1 MNFTEEEKQLITL
14 YCTGGREDLIHALT
28 QMRGDLSQEERELT
42 VLCNMV
48 LAKLKQISDEEFSA
62 LDLGPEYVL
71 GQLD

>member
-1 MNFTEEEKQLITL
+1 MKFTEEEKQLITL
-14 YCTGGREDLIHALT
+14 YCTGSREDLIRALT

-42 VLCNMV
+42 VLCNLV
-48 LAKLKQISDEEFSA
+48 LTKLKQISDEEFSA